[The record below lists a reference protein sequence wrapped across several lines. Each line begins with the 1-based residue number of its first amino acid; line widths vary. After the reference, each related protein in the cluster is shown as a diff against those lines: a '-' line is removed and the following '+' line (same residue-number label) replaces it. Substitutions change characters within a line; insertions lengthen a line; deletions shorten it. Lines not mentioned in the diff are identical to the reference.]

1 MIKKLEKIVR
11 KTLVLPSLLM
21 FSVGAYAQGLTQSQ
35 DFFQIQVHPEKP
47 QLDEKEY
54 MWFKDLAPA
63 IDYDDG
69 TIKPEKIIVF
79 EGDYYHTSPIGK
91 YINNKWVQGA
101 KNPKPTNFISQ
112 TEISQPKYNANVHFV
127 LSSTGNSIIE
137 NLVMQGNGKNAS
149 AIIGDGIMVKN
160 CYFKGDSVGV
170 GLMLYEGKN
179 NLIEGNVFSGFNSF
193 GIGVTKMEDDIPMLR
208 DNIIFGNEIGIG
220 YANATS
226 IDLGKV
232 TRLIN
237 DSGSN
242 VFNMNKKNM
251 KIMRGQF
258 TPAQGNYWYNDKGEL
273 LTKESD
279 ILDTIE
285 LVNPTAELYRKT
297 QVSRLLS
304 FLETI
309 NVVPYKTEDHPLFA
323 PPITSAKHW
332 GAYF

>member
-63 IDYDDG
+63 IAYDDG
-69 TIKPEKIIVF
+69 TLIPEKIVVF
-79 EGDYYHTSPIGK
+79 EGDYSNSKGVSFA
-91 YINNKWVQGA
+91 NKWIQGYENPIP
-101 KNPKPTNFISQ
+101 KNSLGNA
-112 TEISQPKYNANVHFV
+112 ELDEPKYNANVHF
-127 LSSTGNSIIE
+127 SIGSHNLGILE
-137 NLVMQGNGKNAS
+137 NLVMYGSGKNVS
-149 AIIGDGIMVKN
+149 QITGSGVKIKN
-160 CYFKGDSVGV
+160 CYMLGEESPHGLLIYSGDNQYVEGNIIRGFENNGMGITGV
-170 GLMLYEGKN
+170 GSPKPVLKRNVLFDN
-179 NLIEGNVFSGFNSF
+179 N
-193 GIGVTKMEDDIPMLR
+193 
-208 DNIIFGNEIGIG
+208 IGIS
-220 YANATS
+220 YVNSTS
-226 IDLGKV
+226 IDLG
-232 TRLIN
+232 TEEEH
-237 DSGSN
+237 GEN
-242 VFNMNKKNM
+242 VFNMNEKNM
-251 KIMRGQF
+251 FIRTGQF